1 MCSRISRPGRVWQWS
16 GSALIL
22 LPFLAQFGCRFGGSS
37 STVTISVSPSAT
49 APAQTHPDGPG
60 QEWTE
65 VGRPRKFVS
74 QDLFNHIDGA
84 AELFLELGFR
94 EAVVRRYANGDATL
108 SYEIYEMKDATAARG
123 IYLHF
128 RGRGTPVAGVAGRN
142 VGNRS
147 QIVAQQDRF
156 FIQITNITGEEQ
168 SLPAMVK
175 LVNQATAAIPNDADV
190 PLLSL
195 LPAKDLVP
203 GSEVVVRGPYS
214 LQSVCTLGEGDI
226 LQLQGERCGIAADYK
241 TEEEGSFTRL
251 IVAYGCP
258 EVAQA
263 AFKHL
268 LQGLDSQ
275 LQVLR
280 RDDHGA
286 VFRDFNGQFGS
297 VTATG
302 DKLDI
307 RLHLVRE
314 PGAAN
319 PP

>member
-1 MCSRISRPGRVWQWS
+1 MSRPGRVWQWS

-22 LPFLAQFGCRFGGSS
+22 LPFLAQFGCRFGGLP
-37 STVTISVSPSAT
+37 STVTMSVSPSAA

-84 AELFLELGFR
+84 AELFLEMGFR
-94 EAVVRRYANGDATL
+94 EVIVRRYNRGDAVL
-108 SYEIYEMKDATAARG
+108 ACEVYEMKDPTAARG
-123 IYLHF
+123 IHLHF
-128 RGRGTPVAGVAGRN
+128 RGRGTPVEGVVGRN

-147 QIVAQQDRF
+147 QIVAQKDRF

-175 LVNQATAAIPNDADV
+175 LVNQATAAIPNDTDV
-190 PLLSL
+190 PLLNL
-195 LPAKDLVP
+195 LPAEGLVL

-214 LQSVCTLGEGDI
+214 LQSVFTLGEGDI

-241 TEEEGSFTRL
+241 TEREGSFTRL
-251 IVAYGCP
+251 TVAYGRP

-280 RDDHGA
+280 RNDHAA
-286 VFRDFNGQFGS
+286 VFRDFNGQFGCA
-297 VTATG
+297 TAKD

-314 PGAAN
+314 PGAAET
-319 PP
+319 P